1 MTEIESRKERETRLA
16 LEVHLD
22 ADEELLAYTSGDIT
36 GLTARKHHF
45 GLTAERL
52 ILLPLKR
59 GAPSG
64 QMYSIRRES
73 VESLKWSGS
82 LWPRLRIRLPKD
94 NLDLRFRGG
103 NWRRRARELTNA
115 ATQSSPLPLTYSTT
129 TSQRQLQQTRD
140 FQGLGFSAS
149 AQHELS
155 KALEANPALSMD
167 PSVVSLQGQLAEAG
181 LALRVGA
188 GFLFANIGVAIL
200 ITALLAILGG
210 EQAVSEFL
218 DSGLIISLLADLW
231 IGASLWRGRTQ
242 WRAAAIVRAALG
254 FIVFGVFAL
263 AEGGCLGLIIQAAFS
278 GSVILVLTGESKR
291 SRTWAAIG
299 IYAIGYLG
307 LLGLYVLIGV
317 VGALIGT
324 L

>member
-36 GLTARKHHF
+36 GLTARKHHI

-94 NLDLRFRGG
+94 NLNLSFRGG
-103 NWRRRARELTNA
+103 NWRRRARELTNV
-115 ATQSSPLPLTYSTT
+115 ATQASPLPLTYSTT

-140 FQGLGFSAS
+140 FQGLGFFAS

-188 GFLFANIGVAIL
+188 GFLFANIGVMIL
-200 ITALLAILGG
+200 VTALLVILGE
-210 EQAVSEFL
+210 EQPLEFW
-218 DSGLIISLLADLW
+218 DSDLIGSLLFDLV
-231 IGASLWRGRTQ
+231 IGISLWRGRTQ
-242 WRAAAIVRAALG
+242 WRPWAILRAVLG
-254 FIVFGVFAL
+254 FILFGVLTL
-263 AEGGCLGLIIQAAFS
+263 AEGGFFDLIMQAAIS
-278 GSVILVLTGESKR
+278 GSLILVLTGESKR

-307 LLGLYVLIGV
+307 LLGLSVLIGV